1 MNSIIASDN
10 IQETVS
16 YALAED
22 IGSGDISA
30 QIIPDHK
37 NSRAII
43 ISRENAIICG
53 TRWVDEVFRQLDSNV
68 TIDWYIKD
76 GRGINANQSLC
87 EINGQSRALLSGERT
102 ALNFLQTL
110 SGISTEAN
118 RYMNLVKGTN
128 AKILDTRKT
137 LPGLRKASKYAVRCG
152 GCYNHRMG
160 LYDEI
165 LIKEN
170 HIQAAGSI
178 RKAIEQARRLTPH
191 AKLSIEVKTIDELRD
206 ALAANPDHVLLDNMA
221 LTLLRRAVTLTAKK
235 VPLEASG
242 GITIKNIRSVAET
255 GVDYISVGNLTK
267 NIVAIDLSMQ
277 FLEYK

>member
-1 MNSIIASDN
+1 MNSIIVSDN

-16 YALAED
+16 HALAED

-30 QIIPDHK
+30 QIIPDNKSSH
-37 NSRAII
+37 AII
-43 ISRENAIICG
+43 ISRGNAIICG
-53 TRWVDEVFRQLDSNV
+53 TRWADEVFRQLNSNV
-68 TIDWYIKD
+68 TINWHIKD
-76 GRGINANQSLC
+76 GRGINANQRLC
-87 EINGQSRALLSGERT
+87 ELNGSSRALLSGERT

-137 LPGLRKASKYAVRCG
+137 LPGLRKASKYAVRRG

-178 RKAIEQARRLTPH
+178 KKAIEQARRLTPH
-191 AKLSIEVKTIDELRD
+191 AKLGVEVKTIDELRD
-206 ALAANPDHVLLDNMA
+206 ALTANPDHVLLDNMS

-255 GVDYISVGNLTK
+255 GVDFISVGNLTK
-267 NIVAIDLSMQ
+267 NLVAIDLSMQ

>member
-1 MNSIIASDN
+1 MNNIIASDN

-16 YALAED
+16 HALAED

-30 QIIPDHK
+30 QIIPDYK

-43 ISRENAIICG
+43 ISRGNAIICG

-87 EINGQSRALLSGERT
+87 ELNGRSRALLSGERT

-137 LPGLRKASKYAVRCG
+137 LPGLRKASKYAVRLG

-170 HIQAAGSI
+170 HIQAVGSI
-178 RKAIEQARRLTPH
+178 KKAIEQARRLTPH
-191 AKLSIEVKTIDELRD
+191 TKLSIEVKTIDELRD
-206 ALAANPDHVLLDNMA
+206 ALTANPDHVLLDNMA

>member
-1 MNSIIASDN
+1 MNNITVSDN
-10 IQETVS
+10 IRETVIN
-16 YALAED
+16 ALAED

-37 NSRAII
+37 TSRAII

-53 TRWVDEVFRQLDSNV
+53 TRWADEVFKQLDPTVS
-68 TIDWYIKD
+68 IDWHIKD
-76 GRGINANQSLC
+76 GSNINANQSLC
-87 EINGQSRALLSGERT
+87 EIHGPSRALLSGERT

-110 SGISTEAN
+110 SGIATQAH
-118 RYMNLVKGTN
+118 RYMTLVKGTN

-137 LPGLRKASKYAVRCG
+137 LPGLRKASKYAVRRG

-178 RKAIEQARRLTPH
+178 QNAIEQARRLTPH
-191 AKLSIEVKTIDELRD
+191 AKLSVEVKTISELRE
-206 ALAANPDHVLLDNMA
+206 ALAANPDHILLDNMA
-221 LTLLRRAVTLTAKK
+221 LTLLRRAVTLTARK

-242 GITIKNIRSVAET
+242 GITIKNIRSVAQT
-255 GVDYISVGNLTK
+255 GVDFISVGNLTK
-267 NIVAIDLSMQ
+267 NLVAVDLSMQ
-277 FLEYK
+277 FLTS